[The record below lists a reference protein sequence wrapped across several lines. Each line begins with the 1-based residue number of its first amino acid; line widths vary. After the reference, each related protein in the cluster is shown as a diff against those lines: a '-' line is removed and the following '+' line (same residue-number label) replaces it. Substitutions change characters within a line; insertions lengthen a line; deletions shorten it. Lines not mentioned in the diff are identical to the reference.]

1 MKLKLLI
8 LALLCSGTTLW
19 AAIRPSHAINAGT
32 KTFFLS
38 TPTDPMVKLW
48 VSDGTASGTKE
59 AYADAMANKPVFLNT
74 ATANTHDLMIGLNN
88 KVIFKAQTTSMGEEL
103 WVSDGTQAG
112 TFLLKDIR
120 VGAASSGIQSFV
132 KLGNKVLFL
141 ANDGIHEQEFWI
153 TDGTAAGTH
162 LLKDLGSSYS
172 LFSDFRDWKVLNNKL
187 YFGRK
192 GALVW
197 PELWVTDGTA
207 SGTKNILATDN
218 NGIYNPNTFLADG
231 STVFLLGVD
240 GLNTKYVYATT
251 NDNPAV
257 AIAKYFIHRP
267 LDGQALN
274 NKLFFRQPDYN
285 LGSEMWISDGTQVG
299 TKKLQNDT
307 EANRIRNTERFF
319 KHLDRIY
326 FSGYKERT
334 WTSDLWKSDGTS
346 AGTIPV
352 QTGMPDKWVTQPLRF
367 NGKAQAVSLG
377 SNFYFE
383 GDYYEGASTKLWKS
397 NGTDAGTVRIKT
409 FAGSGLSLELSNDNV
424 FGTKFYFK
432 VIDASNNEE
441 FWVSDGTDA
450 GTARISNLQPSLNL
464 SSVQVISK
472 SATDVYFTANLGGSG
487 FEVFKTNGLTVT
499 RLTGSCPESVIV
511 SSPVSTSVVHK
522 ASMDVEGRSAIL
534 SPAKATYQA
543 GRYVVLNPGFEA
555 TTGSV
560 FTAQIAGCLD

>member
-1 MKLKLLI
+1 MKLKLLT
-8 LALLCSGTTLW
+8 LAILCSGTTLW
-19 AAIRPSHAINAGT
+19 AAIRPSHAVNAGT

-38 TPTDPMVKLW
+38 TPTDPVIKLW

-74 ATANTHDLMIGLNN
+74 ATANTHDVMIGLNN
-88 KVIFKAQTTSMGEEL
+88 KVIFKAQTASLGEEL

-120 VGAASSGIQSFV
+120 AGAASSGIQNFV
-132 KLGNKVLFL
+132 RLGNKVVFL
-141 ANDGIHEQEFWI
+141 ANDGIHEQELWI
-153 TDGTAAGTH
+153 TDGTSAGTH
-162 LLKDLGSSYS
+162 LLKDLGSSFS
-172 LFSDFRDWKVLNNKL
+172 LFSDFKDWKVLNNKL

-192 GALVW
+192 GALIW

-207 SGTKNILATDN
+207 SGTKNIVATDN
-218 NGIYNPNTFLADG
+218 NGIYNPNTFLSDG

-257 AIAKYFIHRP
+257 PIATYFVHTP
-267 LDGQALN
+267 LDGQVLN
-274 NKLFFRQPDYN
+274 NKLFFRQPDNN
-285 LGSEMWISDGTQVG
+285 LDSEMWISDGTQAG

-307 EANRIRNTERFF
+307 ETNRIRNTERFF
-319 KHLDRIY
+319 KHIDRIY
-326 FSGYKERT
+326 FSGYKETT

-346 AGTIPV
+346 AGTSAV
-352 QTGMPDKWVTQPLRF
+352 QGGMQYNWVTQPIRF
-367 NGKAQAVSLG
+367 NGKAQAVSVG
-377 SNFYFE
+377 SHFYFE
-383 GDYYEGASTKLWKS
+383 GNYYLGSSTELWKS
-397 NGTDAGTVRIKT
+397 NGTDAGTQRIKT
-409 FAGSGLSLELSNDNV
+409 FTGSGLSLELSNDNV
-424 FGTKFYFK
+424 FGTRFYFK
-432 VIDASNNEE
+432 VIDASSNEE

-450 GTARISNLQPSLNL
+450 GTVKISELVPSLNL
-464 SSVQVISK
+464 SSVQIITQ

-511 SSPVSTSVVHK
+511 SSTVSTSVVHK
-522 ASMDVEGRSAIL
+522 AATDIEGKSEIL
-534 SPAKATYQA
+534 SPAKVTYQA

-555 TTGSV
+555 NTGSV